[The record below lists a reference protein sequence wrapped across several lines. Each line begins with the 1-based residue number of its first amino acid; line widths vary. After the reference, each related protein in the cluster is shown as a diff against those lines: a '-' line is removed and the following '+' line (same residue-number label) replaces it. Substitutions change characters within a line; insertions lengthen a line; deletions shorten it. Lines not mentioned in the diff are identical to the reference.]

1 MSRGKD
7 FHSLTTAVWR
17 TKPHFICLLPSLPV
31 CIGRGSEQR
40 PSNPFVLGCI
50 CIWDAYRS
58 LRENCSEVSLVNK
71 YVTWQ
76 DTQDR
81 LWSSHENL
89 IRSLATARDCPS
101 ETLPLPLGIAFTIN
115 TTWTVFVGLGTVCS
129 ERQQFFFQSLRV
141 IILHPFKMLI
151 SNTGTSTEEELK
163 GYVSQLRKCF

>member
-40 PSNPFVLGCI
+40 PSNPFVLGCT

-115 TTWTVFVGLGTVCS
+115 TTWSVFCWTRESMFWKTAIFFS
-129 ERQQFFFQSLRV
+129 ESQGHHSASLQDVNFQHR
-141 IILHPFKMLI
+141 
-151 SNTGTSTEEELK
+151 N
-163 GYVSQLRKCF
+163 